1 MKIKAVVENEDGS
14 FEFSA
19 NITGLQHQF
28 LIEYALQDLIRK
40 GLFIPDIKEETVQI
54 AS

>member
-1 MKIKAVVENEDGS
+1 MKIKAVIENEDGS

-19 NITGLQHQF
+19 TITPMQHQF

-40 GLFIPDIKEETVQI
+40 GLFIPEIKEDLVQI
-54 AS
+54 PS